1 MNCKNIFCF
10 IDSKNKKYYKIF
22 SVAILLIV
30 LLLNIC
36 LQMIIINTTNLN
48 KQVLNNNNLMLIQMF
63 GKNKENDSHFLDIS
77 KAENIEHLVFIE
89 ESFDIIVNLYKNGD
103 FADEDLLINK
113 MNKNYGEYVGIEDMQ
128 DDVIYSPKNGVVLTE
143 ELSMESKFE
152 ELNLKYQTYDNYAPS
167 ILSGECFVSEKT
179 FQKIFD
185 CLSLE
190 EQQGYIPQYLVGV
203 DKTENVYSVV
213 QSLIDVYSGYDIH
226 TFYQANGLQNLVTN
240 SKSMILFQSVV
251 FVVITIVSCIILATL
266 ISIMV
271 NSMTKDLMTMYI
283 NGLSIERMVT
293 QFYKLILSKLR
304 KPIVWAFCLSVVSY
318 LFLVFC
324 LFKLSFD
331 LLSFLIVLLA
341 NVIVVI
347 ICAFILNIIIKD
359 KIKKKITNDNISSIL
374 RN

>member
-213 QSLIDVYSGYDIH
+213 QSLIDVYSDYDIH

-331 LLSFLIVLLA
+331 LFSFLIVLLA

>member
-331 LLSFLIVLLA
+331 LFSFLIVLLA

>member
-1 MNCKNIFCF
+1 MNCKNIFYF
-10 IDSKNKKYYKIF
+10 MDSKNKKYYKIF

-63 GKNKENDSHFLDIS
+63 GQNKENSSHFMDTS
-77 KAENIEHLVFIE
+77 KAQNIEHLVFIE
-89 ESFDIIVNLYKNGD
+89 ESFDIIVNLYENGD

-128 DDVIYSPKNGVVLTE
+128 DGIIYSPKNGVVLSDK
-143 ELSMESKFE
+143 LSMESKFE
-152 ELNLKYQTYDNYAPS
+152 ELNLEYQTYDNYAPS
-167 ILSGECFVSEKT
+167 VLSGECFVSEKT
-179 FQKIFD
+179 FQRIFD
-185 CLSLE
+185 CLSVE
-190 EQQGYIPQYLVGV
+190 EQQGYIPQYLIGV

-213 QSLIDVYSGYDIH
+213 QSLVDVYSDYDIH

-240 SKSMILFQSVV
+240 SKNTILFQSIV

-283 NGLSIERMVT
+283 NGLNIDRMVT

-304 KPIVWAFCLSVVSY
+304 KPIILSFSLSVVSY
-318 LFLVFC
+318 LFLAFF

-331 LLSFLIVLLA
+331 LLSFIIVLLA
-341 NVIVVI
+341 NVVVI
-347 ICAFILNIIIKD
+347 IICALLLNIIIKS
-359 KIKKKITNDNISSIL
+359 KIQKKITNDNISSIL